1 MTNSRCGSIQ
11 LRDPINFNQFPGY
24 LDPEYISSDDSSVPS
39 DSSGTDT
46 DNDAPPPRKKKA
58 DMTKGQKDRKMVRHL
73 IRQTRRVNDI
83 QALAF
88 NRAAAVSSPPP
99 GSFSFLPLSACLES
113 SSSLAILFQCPQ
125 TLYLVLLLTPRVE

>member
-99 GSFSFLPLSACLES
+99 RLLFFSSFVSLSRKLFVS
-113 SSSLAILFQCPQ
+113 GNPISVSPDSLFSAF
-125 TLYLVLLLTPRVE
+125 TDSKG